1 MEVSLFFFFLLVC
14 DVVTFLICLS
24 TLVVEQT
31 ESEEDSSEKDS
42 WTAKEVSGDDETVLK
57 GFETIDPEERY
68 TEVSILSENFSSTS
82 VGNIKKFNITKYPTF
97 MVYDYI
103 HDKK

>member
-1 MEVSLFFFFLLVC
+1 MKVSHFLFFLLVC

-24 TLVVEQT
+24 TLVVEQA
-31 ESEEDSSEKDS
+31 ESEEDSSEEDS

-68 TEVSILSENFSSTS
+68 AEVSILSDNFSSMS
-82 VGNIKKFNITKYPTF
+82 VGNLKKFNITKDPTF